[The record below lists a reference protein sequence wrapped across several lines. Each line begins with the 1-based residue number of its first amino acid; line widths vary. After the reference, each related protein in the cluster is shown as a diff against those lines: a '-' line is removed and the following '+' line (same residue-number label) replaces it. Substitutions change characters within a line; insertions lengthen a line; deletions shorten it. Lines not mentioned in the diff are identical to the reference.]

1 MFGQVSSLPPS
12 YIPAEMTV
20 ARVSLAGGVGEV
32 VQAFLAPGV
41 VPPGFAHRC
50 RQAAAHRH
58 LIPLDGRDLPPLRGE
73 WLARPFHRS
82 PDGEVCRRLDAL
94 LAGDSL
100 LLSLPGMEIQD
111 EAVLRQVYARAG
123 RPYPALHH
131 APLAILL
138 AALHPTLSPAMAEVA
153 LQRERF
159 LYSQLSCAWHHT
171 RTDSLHCAEAL
182 VRRAAYS
189 LLAIL
194 CPLYHLPLLPA
205 SHRPPEP
212 WGEGRE
218 WREEGAG
225 VGYEGA
231 STRGRRRG
239 RGRGKVVLTEE
250 VKERWRSR
258 EEGRRASPLPFTALL
273 KTTEM

>member
-1 MFGQVSSLPPS
+1 MLPGAPRGCS
-12 YIPAEMTV
+12 KE
-20 ARVSLAGGVGEV
+20 
-32 VQAFLAPGV
+32 FLG
-41 VPPGFAHRC
+41 C
-50 RQAAAHRH
+50 SQE
-58 LIPLDGRDLPPLRGE
+58 LR
-73 WLARPFHRS
+73 

-94 LAGDSL
+94 LAGDTL

-189 LLAIL
+189 L
-194 CPLYHLPLLPA
+194 
-205 SHRPPEP
+205 RPSAAQ
-212 WGEGRE
+212 WLGH
-218 WREEGAG
+218 
-225 VGYEGA
+225 
-231 STRGRRRG
+231 
-239 RGRGKVVLTEE
+239 
-250 VKERWRSR
+250 
-258 EEGRRASPLPFTALL
+258 
-273 KTTEM
+273 